1 MDQTQLNI
9 EPIISSH
16 LLKIFTDELNS
27 IYSKISEKYTEIDM
41 EELKSLY
48 NLDAS
53 KLAINLG
60 IKKRTR
66 KKLDEDKIC
75 QGRKGD
81 GNQCTRSKRVNSEYC
96 LSHEKN
102 LPHGRIDDTNYKPKV
117 KGQRGR
123 KRKDHVFKE
132 NDEYL
137 PVIQT
142 KINDNYY
149 LCDTDNNIY
158 TNNPEHPVFLGK
170 LQDIESTL

>member
-1 MDQTQLNI
+1 MGEPLNI
-9 EPIISSH
+9 EPIISSQ
-16 LLKIFTDELNS
+16 LFKIFNEELNIVYNKINSKYPEITLDELQT
-27 IYSKISEKYTEIDM
+27 I
-41 EELKSLY
+41 Y

-66 KKLDEDKIC
+66 KKLDEEKTC

-81 GNQCTRSKRVNSEYC
+81 GNQCTRSKRQNSEYC

-102 LPHGRIDDTNYKPKV
+102 LPHGRIDNLDYKPKE

-123 KRKDHVFKE
+123 KRKDNIYKDN
-132 NDEYL
+132 NDYL

-142 KINDNYY
+142 KINNKYY
-149 LCDTDNNIY
+149 LCDTNNNVY
-158 TNNPEHPVFLGK
+158 TNNPEHPKLLGK
-170 LQDIESTL
+170 LNEIENSL